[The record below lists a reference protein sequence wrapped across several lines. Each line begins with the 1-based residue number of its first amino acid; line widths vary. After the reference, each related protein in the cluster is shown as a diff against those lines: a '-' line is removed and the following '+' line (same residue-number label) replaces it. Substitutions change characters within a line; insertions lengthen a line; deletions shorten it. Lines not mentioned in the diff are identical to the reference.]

1 MWLRDRKGAINA
13 FNVAV
18 ENKDKKREAK
28 KIVKKVRELT
38 GFLFSKKLRFHLV
51 GDKLM

>member
-18 ENKDKKREAK
+18 ENKDKREAK
-28 KIVKKVRELT
+28 KNCKKVRELT
-38 GFLFSKKLRFHLV
+38 GFLFSKK
-51 GDKLM
+51 

>member
-18 ENKDKKREAK
+18 ENKDKREAK
-28 KIVKKVRELT
+28 KNCKKSQRIDRISFLKKVT
-38 GFLFSKKLRFHLV
+38 FLFRWE
-51 GDKLM
+51 

>member
-18 ENKDKKREAK
+18 ENKDKREAK
-28 KIVKKVRELT
+28 KIAKKVRELT
-38 GFLFSKKLRFHLV
+38 GFLF
-51 GDKLM
+51 